1 MKWKKESELVNRSY
15 AGIKSRNHLVTFF
28 LHVPEIGVNLQ
39 REQRKKKRLRAV
51 IREDREEGITA

>member
-1 MKWKKESELVNRSY
+1 MNRSY

-39 REQRKKKRLRAV
+39 REQRKKRLRAV